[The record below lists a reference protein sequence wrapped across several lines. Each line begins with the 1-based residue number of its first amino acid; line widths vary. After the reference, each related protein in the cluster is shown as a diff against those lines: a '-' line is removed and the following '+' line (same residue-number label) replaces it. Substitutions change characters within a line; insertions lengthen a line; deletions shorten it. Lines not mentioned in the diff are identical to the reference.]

1 MYCNFGMQIEIENKN
16 SNTILNSLYNQVKMK
31 WIFLSLGILF
41 EIIALVFMKKSEG
54 FTKLFPI
61 LFVFLFYTLALGCL
75 ILVLRK
81 MDTSVAY
88 AIWASAGIFIIA
100 LVGIIWL
107 KEPVTIIKIVSM
119 LFILLGVIGLEFFD

>member
-1 MYCNFGMQIEIENKN
+1 
-16 SNTILNSLYNQVKMK
+16 MK
-31 WIFLSLGILF
+31 WIYLSLGIFF

-54 FTKLFPI
+54 FTKLVPI
-61 LFVFLFYTLALGCL
+61 LFVLLFYSLALGCL

-100 LVGIIWL
+100 LVGMIWL
-107 KEPVTIIKIVSM
+107 GEPVTIVKIVSM

>member
-1 MYCNFGMQIEIENKN
+1 
-16 SNTILNSLYNQVKMK
+16 MK
-31 WIFLSLGILF
+31 WLYLSLGILF

-54 FTKLFPI
+54 FTKLYPI

-88 AIWASAGIFIIA
+88 AIWASAGILIMA
-100 LVGIIWL
+100 LVGIFYL
-107 KEPVTIIKIVSM
+107 HEPVTVIKVVSIA
-119 LFILLGVIGLEFFD
+119 FILLGVIGLEFFD

>member
-1 MYCNFGMQIEIENKN
+1 
-16 SNTILNSLYNQVKMK
+16 MK
-31 WIFLSLGILF
+31 WIYLTLGILF

-54 FTKLFPI
+54 FTKLYPI
-61 LFVFLFYTLALGCL
+61 LFVFLFYSLALGCL

-88 AIWASAGIFIIA
+88 AIWASAGIFLMA

-107 KEPVTIIKIVSM
+107 NEPVTVIKVVSM
-119 LFILLGVIGLEFFD
+119 LFIILGVIGLEFFD

>member
-1 MYCNFGMQIEIENKN
+1 
-16 SNTILNSLYNQVKMK
+16 MK
-31 WIFLSLGILF
+31 WLFLSLGIFF

-54 FTKLFPI
+54 FTKLIPI
-61 LFVFLFYTLALGCL
+61 LFVLLFYSLALGCL

-100 LVGIIWL
+100 LVGIFWL
-107 KEPVTIIKIVSM
+107 NEPVTIIKIVSM
-119 LFILLGVIGLEFFD
+119 ILIILGVIGLEFFD

>member
-1 MYCNFGMQIEIENKN
+1 
-16 SNTILNSLYNQVKMK
+16 MK
-31 WIFLSLGILF
+31 WFFLALGILF

-61 LFVFLFYTLALGCL
+61 LFVFLFYSLALGCL

-88 AIWASAGIFIIA
+88 AIWASAGIFIMAI
-100 LVGIIWL
+100 VGIFYL
-107 KEPVTIIKIVSM
+107 KEPVSVIKVVS
-119 LFILLGVIGLEFFD
+119 LLLILLGVIGLEFFA